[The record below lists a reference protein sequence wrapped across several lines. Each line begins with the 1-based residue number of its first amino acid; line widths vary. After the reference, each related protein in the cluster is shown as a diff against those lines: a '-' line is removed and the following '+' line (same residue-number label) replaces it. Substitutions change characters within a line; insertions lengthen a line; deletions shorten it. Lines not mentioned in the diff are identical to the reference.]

1 MQQRCEPSITVVIP
15 AYNEAN
21 RIGKVIEEALLV
33 AGEVIVIDDASTDDT
48 RLSAEKAGATV
59 ITLPVNSGYVSA
71 IKTGFQ
77 HANGGIIVTLD
88 ADGELS
94 PKYIQA
100 LVQPII
106 EEKADM
112 TQGHRN
118 SIARPSERLLNW
130 LANMRFDVGD
140 SGTGMRAVR
149 TDLAKTLE
157 LRGACICG
165 IFALEVASKGGR
177 ILEIPIQLNKT
188 EKPRKIAWYHFRQ
201 FFYLLPWLLK

>member
-1 MQQRCEPSITVVIP
+1 MQRLYDTSVTAVIP
-15 AYNEAN
+15 AYNEAV
-21 RIGKVIEEALLV
+21 RIGKVIEEASLV
-33 AGEVIVIDDASTDDT
+33 VSEVIVIDDASTDDT

-59 ITLPVNSGYVSA
+59 ITLPFNSGYISA

-77 HANGGIIVTLD
+77 HANGNIIVTLD

-94 PKYIQA
+94 PKYIPA
-100 LVQPII
+100 LIAPII
-106 EEKADM
+106 EDKADM

-118 SIARPSERLLNW
+118 SISRPSERFLNW
-130 LANMRFDVGD
+130 LANTRVHVGD
-140 SGTGMRAVR
+140 SGTGLRAVR
-149 TDLAKTLE
+149 ADLAKTLE

-177 ILEIPIQLNKT
+177 ILEIPIHLNNT

-201 FFYLLPWLLK
+201 FFYLLPWLIK

>member
-1 MQQRCEPSITVVIP
+1 MQQRCEASITAVIP
-15 AYNEAN
+15 AYNEAAH
-21 RIGKVIEEALLV
+21 IGKVIEEASLV
-33 AGEVIVIDDASTDDT
+33 AGEVIVIDDASSDDT

-59 ITLPVNSGYVSA
+59 ITLPARSGYVSA

-77 HANGGIIVTLD
+77 HANGDVIVTLD

-94 PKYIQA
+94 PKYIQTLA
-100 LVQPII
+100 KPII

-112 TQGHRN
+112 TQGHRT

-130 LANMRFDVGD
+130 LANMRFIVGD

-149 TDLAKTLE
+149 ADLAKTLE

-165 IFALEVASKGGR
+165 VFALEVASKGGR

-188 EKPRKIAWYHFRQ
+188 AKPRKIAWYHFRQ